1 MADFKGGELQRYVSM
16 EFLSAAQ
23 SKASLTGWHGE
34 LFVSCYELASVRA
47 GNHTGQ
53 ICLSSNRTE
62 QCSEGASWA
71 ALDLSPTSYAGSL
84 GLRPFA
90 EESRVFWDT
99 LGHPACPAIASQED
113 GVCQQPCVTP
123 STLVEVTQSH
133 CCLCNGSRWLVSAT
147 DSRLSQRH
155 LPLNTS
161 DSTSWLPPQIFTC
174 LSNQENDKMIK
185 ISRTFGLILV
195 AARKCSSEYLGY
207 SRHLLLFAASSLLR
221 SSTPQWLRGCTFVL
235 GEVSENIVTSSGET
249 QYIWF
254 P

>member
-1 MADFKGGELQRYVSM
+1 M

-47 GNHTGQ
+47 GNHTDQ

-62 QCSEGASWA
+62 QCSEGACWA
-71 ALDLSPTSYAGSL
+71 ALGLSPTSYPGSL

-133 CCLCNGSRWLVSAT
+133 CCLCNGSTWLVFSNWLKTLTEAST
-147 DSRLSQRH
+147 FKRIRLYELTPTPH
-155 LPLNTS
+155 
-161 DSTSWLPPQIFTC
+161 FH
-174 LSNQENDKMIK
+174 
-185 ISRTFGLILV
+185 V
-195 AARKCSSEYLGY
+195 
-207 SRHLLLFAASSLLR
+207 SLK
-221 SSTPQWLRGCTFVL
+221 P
-235 GEVSENIVTSSGET
+235 GER
-249 QYIWF
+249 
-254 P
+254 